1 MKVMTEQKFKCKML
15 IEKDCSIIIRESRMS
30 KQEQKKKKKK
40 RHLSLLDSEKAE
52 SELFPQLVKAL
63 EELEKERKYVDIQVC
78 PKCKGPLVRRVGSMT
93 GDMSGHMGLT
103 PPKYECHECGWRE
116 RLVLKATNRPT
127 SVKDV
132 VMMAEAKDAENQRK
146 MKENKRG

>member
-1 MKVMTEQKFKCKML
+1 
-15 IEKDCSIIIRESRMS
+15 MS
-30 KQEQKKKKKK
+30 ETQEQKKKKRK
-40 RHLSLLDSEKAE
+40 HPSLLESERVE
-52 SELFPQLVKAL
+52 SELFPELVEAL

-103 PPKYECHECGWRE
+103 PPKFECKECGWRE

-127 SVKDV
+127 SIKDV
-132 VMMAEAKDAENQRK
+132 VIMAEAKDADNETERK
-146 MKENKRG
+146 KHTRAK

>member
-1 MKVMTEQKFKCKML
+1 
-15 IEKDCSIIIRESRMS
+15 MS
-30 KQEQKKKKKK
+30 ETQEQKKKKKRK
-40 RHLSLLDSEKAE
+40 HPSLLESERVE
-52 SELFPQLVKAL
+52 SELFPELIEAL

-103 PPKYECHECGWRE
+103 PPKYECRECGWRE

-127 SVKDV
+127 SIKDV
-132 VMMAEAKDAENQRK
+132 AIMAEAKDAEDERQRR
-146 MKENKRG
+146 ETEKR

>member
-1 MKVMTEQKFKCKML
+1 
-15 IEKDCSIIIRESRMS
+15 MS
-30 KQEQKKKKKK
+30 ETQEQKKKKKRK
-40 RHLSLLDSEKAE
+40 HLSLLESERVE
-52 SELFPQLVKAL
+52 SELFPQLVEAL

-103 PPKYECHECGWRE
+103 PPKFECKECGWRE

-127 SVKDV
+127 SIKDV
-132 VMMAEAKDAENQRK
+132 VIMVEAKDAEKATERK
-146 MKENKRG
+146 KHKK

>member
-1 MKVMTEQKFKCKML
+1 
-15 IEKDCSIIIRESRMS
+15 MS
-30 KQEQKKKKKK
+30 ETQEQKKKKKRK
-40 RHLSLLDSEKAE
+40 HPSLLESERVE
-52 SELFPQLVKAL
+52 SELFPELIEVL

-103 PPKYECHECGWRE
+103 PPKYECRECGWRE

-127 SVKDV
+127 SIKDV
-132 VMMAEAKDAENQRK
+132 AIMAEAKDAEDERQRR
-146 MKENKRG
+146 ETEKR

>member
-1 MKVMTEQKFKCKML
+1 
-15 IEKDCSIIIRESRMS
+15 MS
-30 KQEQKKKKKK
+30 ETQEQKKKKKRK
-40 RHLSLLDSEKAE
+40 HPSLLESERVE
-52 SELFPQLVKAL
+52 SELFPELVEAL

-103 PPKYECHECGWRE
+103 PTKFECKECGWRE

-127 SVKDV
+127 SIKDV
-132 VMMAEAKDAENQRK
+132 AIMAEAKDAEDERQTRETKRK
-146 MKENKRG
+146 

>member
-1 MKVMTEQKFKCKML
+1 
-15 IEKDCSIIIRESRMS
+15 MS
-30 KQEQKKKKKK
+30 EQEQKKKKKK
-40 RHLSLLDSEKAE
+40 RHLGLLESEKAE
-52 SELFPQLVKAL
+52 SELFQELGEAL

-103 PPKYECHECGWRE
+103 PSKYECRECGWRE

-127 SVKDV
+127 SVRDV
-132 VMMAEAKDAENQRK
+132 VIMAEAKDAENQRK
-146 MKENKRG
+146 KKENKRG

>member
-1 MKVMTEQKFKCKML
+1 
-15 IEKDCSIIIRESRMS
+15 MS
-30 KQEQKKKKKK
+30 ETQEQRKKKK
-40 RHLSLLDSEKAE
+40 RKHPSLLESERVE
-52 SELFPQLVKAL
+52 SELFPQLVEAL

-103 PPKYECHECGWRE
+103 PPKFECKECGWRE

-127 SVKDV
+127 SIKDV
-132 VMMAEAKDAENQRK
+132 VIMVEAKDAEKATERK
-146 MKENKRG
+146 KHKK